1 MSTEEKLEQLV
12 ESFSYYDFIDL
23 LAEIDLHP
31 NLSGRGQQLLF
42 NIMKMT
48 NDNYLV
54 DGVPSTLGH
63 MLLENKLINKEKIT
77 PTILFFFFEEQLE
90 KIGVSKIPI
99 TFYGGNYDMCHRDYD
114 ESAAEEI
121 DVNLNRFNKHQD
133 VDSYNYEVMYSALHE
148 IVHAYQHK
156 CLEFSNDDKENLT
169 AQNYA
174 NGEDFIK
181 NFMGNSTE
189 SNSVIHDSLVFE
201 IEADNNSMLYMIQIA
216 QKNPEYFN
224 QQLLNKKVESYK
236 ERLDYQHN
244 VKSPYSSFEWL
255 ISYLEKL
262 LKDSNQ
268 LTDEHIKKI
277 DQIRTKNQN
286 CEMIDNDLCSIDY
299 NIFLKQYYTFDGE
312 KLITGE
318 EPISKISKGI

>member
-12 ESFSYYDFIDL
+12 ENFSYYDFIDL

-42 NIMKMT
+42 SIMKMT
-48 NDNYLV
+48 NNNYLV

-77 PTILFFFFEEQLE
+77 PTMVFFFFEEQLE
-90 KIGVSKIPI
+90 KIGVPKIPI
-99 TFYGGNYDMCHRDYD
+99 TFYGGNYDMCHKVDY
-114 ESAAEEI
+114 ESGAEVI
-121 DVNLNRFNKHQD
+121 DVNLNKFNKYDD

-148 IVHAYQHK
+148 IVHAYQRK
-156 CLEFSNDDKENLT
+156 CMEFSNDDKENLT
-169 AQNYA
+169 AQNFA
-174 NGEDFIK
+174 NAEDFLK
-181 NFMGNSTE
+181 SFMGNSTE
-189 SNSVIHDSLVFE
+189 SHIIIHDSYIPE

-224 QQLLNKKVESYK
+224 QQLLNEKVERYK
-236 ERLDYQHN
+236 ERLDYEHN
-244 VKSPYSSFEWL
+244 VKSPYSMFEWL
-255 ISYLEKL
+255 ISYVEKL

-286 CEMIDNDLCSIDY
+286 CEMIDNDLCGIDY